1 MVNLQLCGE
10 VSEQV
15 FNNWLKVRISTEWA
29 NIWLTGSGPYSYD
42 KGVMWLFNQ
51 KQDAATGNS
60 KTQTDLST
68 QSFDLLRAIDA
79 ESIIVTSSDQVIY
92 YSDQIVTFNLI
103 KDERIQNKEL
113 SNLVRAVRR
122 SGQQQDATIE
132 LPRGPIGAGTHDLL
146 VRVTSIGDAGLIA
159 ILIFD
164 DSEMRRLDSIRRDFV
179 ANISHELKTPIGA
192 LSILSEA
199 VLDASNDPEAIAKFA
214 SRMQAEAKRLS
225 DLVQEIIN
233 LSRLQ
238 DDDPLKNGKPIN
250 LVEVITEAVDQSR
263 LNAEKRKITL
273 VFEQLDKAVVN
284 GDRNQLTMAV
294 NNLIENAINYS
305 PDATR
310 VAITLKVSDQ
320 IAEIAV
326 SDQGIGI
333 PEKDLERIFERFYR
347 VDPARSRLT
356 GGTGLGLS
364 IVKHI
369 ATNHGGDVSLWSV
382 EGAGSTFT
390 IRFPLADTFLTSE
403 KPSMEG
409 K

>member
-1 MVNLQLCGE
+1 MWRFKEKQVPVKVNAKIE
-10 VSEQV
+10 
-15 FNNWLKVRISTEWA
+15 N
-29 NIWLTGSGPYSYD
+29 
-42 KGVMWLFNQ
+42 
-51 KQDAATGNS
+51 
-60 KTQTDLST
+60 DLST
-68 QSFDLLRAIDA
+68 QSFDLLHAIDA
-79 ESIIVTSSDQVIY
+79 ESVVVTSNDKVIY
-92 YSDQIVTFNLI
+92 YSDGITTFNLI

-122 SGQQQDATIE
+122 SGAQQDATIE

-146 VRVTSIGDAGLIA
+146 VRVTSIGDEGLIA

-214 SRMQAEAKRLS
+214 SRMQSEAKRLS

-238 DDDPLKNGKPIN
+238 DDDPLKNGKA
-250 LVEVITEAVDQSR
+250 VVVGDAITEAIDQSR
-263 LNAEKRKITL
+263 LNAEKRKINL
-273 VFEQLDKAVVN
+273 VYEELDGATIN
-284 GDRNQLTMAV
+284 GDRTQITMAIH
-294 NNLIENAINYS
+294 NLIENAINYS
-305 PDATR
+305 PDSTR
-310 VAITLKVSDQ
+310 VAITLKVAEG
-320 IAEIAV
+320 IAEVAV

-390 IRFPLADTFLTSE
+390 IRFPLIATAVTAE
-403 KPSMEG
+403 KPMMEG

>member
-1 MVNLQLCGE
+1 M
-10 VSEQV
+10 
-15 FNNWLKVRISTEWA
+15 
-29 NIWLTGSGPYSYD
+29 IWR
-42 KGVMWLFNQ
+42 FNQ
-51 KQDAATGNS
+51 RGEIDVANS
-60 KTQTDLST
+60 KNQIDLST

-79 ESIIVTSSDQVIY
+79 ESIVVTPSDTVIY
-92 YSDQIVTFNLI
+92 YSEGITTLNLI
-103 KDERIQNKEL
+103 KEERIQNKEL
-113 SNLVRAVRR
+113 SNLIRAVRR
-122 SGQQQDATIE
+122 SGLQQDATIE

-164 DSEMRRLDSIRRDFV
+164 DSEMRRLDAIRRDFV

-199 VLDASNDPEAIAKFA
+199 VLEASEDPPSVMRFA
-214 SRMQAEAKRLS
+214 NRMQDEAKRLS
-225 DLVQEIIN
+225 GLVQEIIN

-238 DDDPLKNGKPIN
+238 DDDPLKNGKQ
-250 LVEVITEAVDQSR
+250 VVISDVIGEALDQSR
-263 LNAEKRKITL
+263 LNAEKRKISL
-273 VFEQLDKAVVN
+273 VFEEMDEAIIN
-284 GDRNQLTMAV
+284 GDRNQVTMAV
-294 NNLIENAINYS
+294 HNLIENAINYS

-310 VAITLKVSDQ
+310 VAITLKVVDQ
-320 IAEIAV
+320 IAQIAV

-390 IRFPLADTFLTSE
+390 IRFPLIAKASTAEKSE
-403 KPSMEG
+403 MGE
-409 K
+409 

>member
-1 MVNLQLCGE
+1 VIWRFKEKQPTTSAN
-10 VSEQV
+10 
-15 FNNWLKVRISTEWA
+15 LKVES
-29 NIWLTGSGPYSYD
+29 
-42 KGVMWLFNQ
+42 
-51 KQDAATGNS
+51 
-60 KTQTDLST
+60 DLST

-79 ESIIVTSSDQVIY
+79 ESIVVAPGDKVIY
-92 YSDQIVTFNLI
+92 YSNGINTFNLI

-113 SNLVRAVRR
+113 NNLVRAVRR
-122 SGQQQDATIE
+122 SGIQQDATME
-132 LPRGPIGAGTHDLL
+132 LPRGPIGGGTHDLL
-146 VRVTSIGDAGLIA
+146 VRVTSMGDTGLIA
-159 ILIFD
+159 VLIFD

-199 VLDASNDPEAIAKFA
+199 VLEASNDPEAISKFA
-214 SRMQAEAKRLS
+214 SRMQAESKRLS

-238 DDDPLKNGKPIN
+238 DDDPLKNGKIIN
-250 LVEVITEAVDQSR
+250 LSEVINDAIDQSR
-263 LNAEKRKITL
+263 LNAEKRKITIF
-273 VFEQLDKAVVN
+273 FEALDDAQVL
-284 GDRNQLTMAV
+284 GDKSQVGMAI

-305 PDATR
+305 PDSTR
-310 VAITLKVSDQ
+310 VTVTLKVNDQ

-369 ATNHGGDVSLWSV
+369 ANNHGGDVSLWSV

-390 IRFPLADTFLTSE
+390 LRFPLATQEVSE
-403 KPSMEG
+403 KISSQE
-409 K
+409 

>member
-1 MVNLQLCGE
+1 MIWGFKNRQE
-10 VSEQV
+10 V
-15 FNNWLKVRISTEWA
+15 A
-29 NIWLTGSGPYSYD
+29 NSNTKPQ
-42 KGVMWLFNQ
+42 N
-51 KQDAATGNS
+51 
-60 KTQTDLST
+60 DLST
-68 QSFDLLRAIDA
+68 QSFDLLQAIDA
-79 ESIIVTSSDQVIY
+79 ESIVVTASDQVIY
-92 YSDQIVTFNLI
+92 YSEKVSNLNLI

-122 SGQQQDATIE
+122 SGAAQDATMT
-132 LPRGPIGAGTHDLL
+132 LPRGPVGAGTHDLL
-146 VRVTSIGDAGLIA
+146 VRVSTIGDAGLIA

-164 DSEMRRLDSIRRDFV
+164 DSEMRRLDFIRRDFV

-199 VLDASNDPEAIAKFA
+199 VLEASNDPEAVARFA
-214 SRMQAEAKRLS
+214 GRMQAEAKRLS

-238 DDDPLKNGKPIN
+238 DDDPLKNGKA
-250 LVEVITEAVDQSR
+250 VELSQVIGEAVEQSR

-273 VFEQLDKAVVN
+273 AAEASDDAKTF
-284 GDRNQLTMAV
+284 GDRNQITMAIH
-294 NNLIENAINYS
+294 NLIENAINYS
-305 PDATR
+305 PDNTR
-310 VAITLKVSDQ
+310 VAITLKISNGL
-320 IAEIAV
+320 AEVAV

-390 IRFPLADTFLTSE
+390 LRFPLMSE
-403 KPSMEG
+403 SASMNQTQVEG

>member
-1 MVNLQLCGE
+1 VIWGFKEKLKEKQSVSNANL
-10 VSEQV
+10 
-15 FNNWLKVRISTEWA
+15 KI
-29 NIWLTGSGPYSYD
+29 
-42 KGVMWLFNQ
+42 
-51 KQDAATGNS
+51 
-60 KTQTDLST
+60 QTDLST

-79 ESIIVTSSDQVIY
+79 ESIVVDVSDLVIY
-92 YSDQIVTFNLI
+92 YSNGINTFNII

-113 SNLVRAVRR
+113 NNLVRAVRR
-122 SGQQQDATIE
+122 SGAQQDATIA

-146 VRVTSIGDAGLIA
+146 VRVCAIGDAGLIA

-164 DSEMRRLDSIRRDFV
+164 DSEMRRLDAIRRDFV

-199 VLDASNDPEAIAKFA
+199 VLDAANDPDAISKFA
-214 SRMQAEAKRLS
+214 SRMQAESKRLS
-225 DLVQEIIN
+225 ELVQEIIN

-238 DDDPLKNGKPIN
+238 DDDPLKNGKLIK
-250 LVEVITEAVDQSR
+250 LSEVITEALDQSR
-263 LNAEKRKITL
+263 LNAEKRKIKL
-273 VFEQLDKAVVN
+273 FFEALAEAEIL
-284 GDRNQLTMAV
+284 GDRSQVTMAI

-305 PDATR
+305 PDNTR
-310 VAITLKVSDQ
+310 VTITLKVVDKL
-320 IAEIAV
+320 AEVAV

-369 ATNHGGDVSLWSV
+369 ANNHGGDVSLWSV
-382 EGAGSTFT
+382 ENAGSTFT
-390 IRFPLADTFLTSE
+390 IRFPIATDEIASSLKSE
-403 KPSMEG
+403 GLM
-409 K
+409 